1 MDRTVLTDLLAAA
14 KERLARTETRIR
26 TLLGAMTMPEG
37 RFDIT
42 EAKQRLNAL
51 QQMRI
56 DRVLEVHGIQD
67 EIAALRD

>member
-1 MDRTVLTDLLAAA
+1 MDRITLTDLLAAA
-14 KERLARTETRIR
+14 KDRLARTETQIR
-26 TLLGAMTMPEG
+26 TILGAMTMPGE
-37 RFDIT
+37 RFDIG
-42 EAKQRLNAL
+42 EAEQTLNAL